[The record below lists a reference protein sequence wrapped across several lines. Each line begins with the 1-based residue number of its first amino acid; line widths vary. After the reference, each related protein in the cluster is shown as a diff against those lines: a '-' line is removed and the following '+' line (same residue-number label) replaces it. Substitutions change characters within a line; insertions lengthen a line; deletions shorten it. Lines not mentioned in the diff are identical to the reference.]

1 MTPTSPVLS
10 EKMHRAFFQ
19 QHPSLVHLLG
29 LGPLL
34 AITSTAASGMV
45 YGIASLFVLVC
56 SVVITGFVSLEK
68 DSVVRLPVI
77 ATIVAT
83 IATIAEI
90 VMQQYAFAFTRSL
103 GIFLPLLASQ
113 SLIYLLNLELTKTDG
128 TLNRAKNAMRIGA
141 AYLVALIGMGVA
153 RELLSHGTVL
163 AEFNLLFNELDSS
176 TIKLLGETWRFKL
189 IELAPGAFIM
199 LGLAVALINI
209 IKTRQQSNT

>member
-1 MTPTSPVLS
+1 MSPTSKILPE
-10 EKMHRAFFQ
+10 EKHHAFFL

-45 YGIASLFVLVC
+45 YGLASLFVLVC
-56 SVVITGFVSLEK
+56 SIVITGYIPLEK
-68 DSVVRLPVI
+68 DSVLRLPII

-83 IATIAEI
+83 IATTSELI
-90 VMQQYAFAFTRSL
+90 MQQYLFAFTRSL

-113 SLIYLLNLELTKTDG
+113 SLIYILSLELPRTDG
-128 TLNRAKNAMRIGA
+128 VFTRAKNALHIGA
-141 AYLVALIGMGVA
+141 AYLAALIGMGVA
-153 RELLSHGTVL
+153 REFLSHGTVF

-176 TIKLLGETWRFKL
+176 TIKILGETWRFKL

-199 LGLAVALINI
+199 LGLAIALINI
-209 IKTRQQSNT
+209 LKANQQSNR